1 MSNTSN
7 RNGFTLIE
15 LLVVIAI
22 IAILAAILFPVFAKV
37 REKARMTSCL
47 SNEKQMGLAILQ
59 YNQDYDEVFPCGQ
72 QSIGG
77 SGWAGQVYSYVKS
90 NQVFVCPDDTTGYGG
105 VESYGMNEI
114 LAMGAR
120 PAGDM
125 TPDGGAL
132 AMGALSSP
140 ARTVLVAETAAC
152 ATYQLPSYLVP
163 NPAPGQFP
171 TENTSPTVDGLNY
184 SGWDGGLNVASAVC
198 THMASGLNIGGITG
212 ESLQA
217 ARHFSGSNFL
227 MADGHAK
234 YLQPSRVSPGFA
246 AATPTS
252 DQVAHGNGDTT
263 GSAAG
268 ADFSGIS
275 SITNGPFDATFSP
288 T

>member
-1 MSNTSN
+1 MSHTNS

-37 REKARMTSCL
+37 REKARMTTCL

-59 YNQDYDEVFPCGQ
+59 YNQDYDERFPCGQ
-72 QSIGG
+72 QNIGG
-77 SGWAGQVYSYVKS
+77 SGWAGEVYSYVKS
-90 NQVFVCPDDTTGYGG
+90 NAAFTCPDDSSA

-120 PAGDM
+120 PASDM

-140 ARTVLVAETAAC
+140 ARTVLVAETVECGA
-152 ATYQLPSYLVP
+152 YKLPSYVVP
-163 NPAPGQFP
+163 SPAPGQFP

-184 SGWDGGLNVASAVC
+184 SGWDGGLNVASSVC
-198 THMASGLNIGGITG
+198 TNLASGLNLGGVTG
-212 ESLQA
+212 YSLQA
-217 ARHFSGSNFL
+217 ARHFNGSNFL
-227 MADGHAK
+227 LADGHAK

-246 AATPTS
+246 AKSSTL
-252 DQVAHGNGDTT
+252 DQVAHGNDTTT

-268 ADFSGIS
+268 ADFSGNS